1 MSAAAVLPA
10 KRGLTI
16 KCHLEMCG
24 HFPSL
29 KDKFVG
35 KEKVNLEDVKEG
47 SSIDDVIERL
57 TDLCFDDEK
66 RPGYLSFKVEGKMYG
81 EVTSKFIGGDSN
93 TDAPS
98 ETLHVKFDGK
108 DVKLYT
114 ESKQKLPIESDH
126 KLYFDQDLSV
136 KLTSAAKKR
145 KVKYDMKKFEGAAW
159 CDQFFVKTLTGKTI
173 TLDVSSLFT
182 VEDVKDLI
190 QEEEGIPKED
200 QRLIFAGIQ
209 LEDRMRLEDY
219 KRYRE
224 QEDGSKKLVCI
235 MGPEMTWHLVLRLRG
250 GMFDPSSARHDLESL
265 KTKKAVKIQLK
276 MIGFSGID
284 SMEIQC
290 PTSDLSTASLKKRLK
305 KVARAASALA

>member
-29 KDKFVG
+29 KEKFVG
-35 KEKVNLEDVKEG
+35 KVKVNLRDVKEG

-145 KVKYDMKKFEGAAW
+145 KVKKRKAKYDMKKFEGAAW
-159 CDQFFVKTLTGKTI
+159 SDQMFVKTLTGKVI
-173 TLDVSSLFT
+173 TLDVLSLFT
-182 VEDVKDLI
+182 VEDVKGLI
-190 QEEEGIPKED
+190 QEKEGIPPD
-200 QRLIFAGIQ
+200 QQRLIFAGMQ
-209 LEDRMRLEDY
+209 LEDGKTLEDY
-219 KRYRE
+219 DVTKE
-224 QEDGSKKLVCI
+224 ATV
-235 MGPEMTWHLVLRLRG
+235 HLVLRLRG
-250 GMFDPSSARHDLESL
+250 GMYDPSSARHDLESL
-265 KTKKAVKIQLK
+265 KTKKAVTIQLK

-305 KVARAASALA
+305 KVARAARALA